1 MHNRRSIWLLALA
14 LAIVAV
20 PVFAG
25 QMANFPKAGEY
36 VIHSHPSFLVNVG
49 TSKEVVNCNAT
60 LVLRAG
66 DPYITKQGTHRV
78 DLTILD
84 WKADGS
90 SKLLGGPLNFRLLK
104 GAKVADASFVETY
117 GAVKTGAKEFPAKA
131 QFAVPYEIDTP
142 FGTVS
147 NLVGVTRGTI
157 KSFPPHDD
165 TFLME
170 KGDVAKVMA
179 QLMPAQLSSVS
190 AAGEVSPAEVQI
202 TPLACMCTDPDTG
215 LTTIAN

>member
-1 MHNRRSIWLLALA
+1 MRTMKAVLILALV
-14 LAIVAV
+14 LVAV

-36 VIHSHPSFLVNVG
+36 TIHSHPSFLVSVG
-49 TSKEVVNCNAT
+49 DSKEVVNCNAT
-60 LVLRAG
+60 LLLRAG

-84 WKADGS
+84 WKADGT
-90 SKLLGGPLNFRLLK
+90 SKLLGGPLNFRMMQ
-104 GAKVADASFVETY
+104 GTKVADSSFVETY
-117 GAVKTGAKEFPAKA
+117 GVVKTGAKEFPAKA

-147 NLVGVTRGTI
+147 NLTGVTRGTI
-157 KSFPPHDD
+157 KAFPPSGD

-179 QLMPAQLSSVS
+179 QLMPGQLSSVS
-190 AAGEVSPAEVQI
+190 AAGEVSPAEVKI
-202 TPLACMCTDPDTG
+202 TPLACDCPV
-215 LTTIAN
+215 AE

>member
-1 MHNRRSIWLLALA
+1 MRNVRSVLLLALV
-14 LAIVAV
+14 LAVVAV
-20 PVFAG
+20 PAFAG

-36 VIHSHPSFLVNVG
+36 TIHSQPSFLVNVG
-49 TSKEVVNCNAT
+49 DSKEVVNCKAT

-84 WKADGS
+84 WKADGT
-90 SKLLGGPLNFRLLK
+90 SKLLGGPLNFRLVK
-104 GAKVADASFVETY
+104 GAKVTDESFVETY
-117 GAVKTGAKEFPAKA
+117 GVVKTGAKEFPAKA
-131 QFAVPYEIDTP
+131 QFTVPYEIDTP

-147 NLVGVTRGTI
+147 NLTGVTRGTI
-157 KSFPPHDD
+157 KAFPPVDD

-190 AAGEVSPAEVQI
+190 AAGEVSPAEVKI
-202 TPLACMCTDPDTG
+202 TPLACACVGPDG
-215 LTTIAN
+215 VLVAD